1 MKQLIF
7 FSFLFILSFNIVA
20 QIPMP
25 RSSDDALAMQYSQDG
40 DYEKARVL
48 YQKLFDKGRND
59 TYFEPYLNT
68 LLKLKQFDEAEK
80 VIKAQIKGSPE
91 DYSYQVSYG
100 KLLQERGDVEKMKS
114 WYNDLI
120 KGVPKNEYAITD
132 LANNL
137 YKAQADDYAVKA
149 FLQGRKILNNES
161 AFTYD
166 LLNIYR
172 LQNNKE
178 MLIQEYLNVMTSDD
192 EVMIQARNV
201 FSKALQDNADY
212 DLLKTALLRRLQKN
226 PQNMG
231 YDQMLSWVYIQQK
244 EFDFALRQTIAMD
257 KRQKEDGE
265 RVYQLTGLLIANNAY
280 STTIDALN
288 YLISKGKENGYYVP
302 ARVQLLNTKNLMLT
316 AGKFSSADLLQLEK
330 DYSALLDE
338 FGRASNT
345 SFAILQLA
353 HLQAFYLNKA
363 TDAKKLLEDLMQSPG
378 LPPSVLAQT
387 KLDLGDVY
395 ILAGEQW
402 EAALIYGQVEKQF
415 ANEPLGQEA
424 KYRSAKLSYYQGEF
438 EWAKVQL
445 GVLKSST
452 SQLIANDALNLSLL
466 IEENAMTK
474 TDTDALK
481 SYARADFL
489 IFQSQFAPA
498 TSILDSI
505 NLKYPGNS
513 LADDILMAKA
523 KIYLKQGELEQAVT
537 QLQKIVDSYAFDL
550 WADDAVFMLA
560 DLYENKLNDPEKAKK
575 MYEKI
580 ILDFPGSLYVI
591 EARKRFR
598 NLRGDKIG

>member
-1 MKQLIF
+1 MKQSF
-7 FSFLFILSFNIVA
+7 FFFLFLIVFFDTAA
-20 QIPMP
+20 QT
-25 RSSDDALAMQYSQDG
+25 SSDDALAMQYYQDG
-40 DYEKARVL
+40 DYEKARAL
-48 YQKLFDKGRND
+48 YQKLFDKGKND
-59 TYFEPYLNT
+59 TYFDYYLNT

-80 VIKAQIKGSPE
+80 IVKAQIKNNPL
-91 DYSYQVSYG
+91 DYAYQVDYG
-100 KLLQERGDVEKMKS
+100 KLLQERGDVEKMKN
-114 WYNDLI
+114 WYDGLI
-120 KGVPKNEYAITD
+120 KNLSKNEFAITD

-137 YKAQADDYAVKA
+137 YKAQASEYAIKA
-149 FLQGRKILNNES
+149 FLQGRKILNSES

-178 MLIQEYLNVMTSDD
+178 MLIQEYLNLMVSDD
-192 EVMIQARNV
+192 EVMIQARNA
-201 FSKALQDNADY
+201 FSKAFQDNADY
-212 DLLKTALLRRLQKN
+212 DLLKTALLRRLQKS
-226 PQNMG
+226 PQNLG

-244 EFDFALRQTIAMD
+244 EFDLALTQTIALD
-257 KRQKEDGE
+257 KRLKEDGE
-265 RVYQLTGLLIANNAY
+265 QIYQLAGLLIANNAY
-280 STTIDALN
+280 STTINALQ
-288 YLISKGKENGYYVP
+288 YLISKGKENNYYIP
-302 ARVQLLNTKNLMLT
+302 ARVQLLNTKHLMLT
-316 AGKFSSADLLQLEK
+316 SGKFSSADLLQLEK
-330 DYSALLDE
+330 DYISLLDE
-338 FGRASNT
+338 FGRVNNT

-353 HLQAFYLNKA
+353 HLQAFYLNKPA
-363 TDAKKLLEDLMQSPG
+363 DARKLLEDLLQAPD
-378 LPPSVLAQT
+378 LPPNVLAQT

-415 ANEPLGQEA
+415 ADEPLGQEA

-445 GVLKSST
+445 DVLKSST

-466 IEENAMTK
+466 IEENAITK
-474 TDTDALK
+474 ADTNALK
-481 SYARADFL
+481 SYAQADFL

-498 TSILDSI
+498 ISILDSI
-505 NLKYPGNS
+505 NIKYPGNS
-513 LADDILMAKA
+513 LADDILMAKS
-523 KIYLKQGELEQAVT
+523 KIYLKQNDLEQAVI

-550 WADDAVFMLA
+550 WADDALFMLA

-575 MYEKI
+575 LYEKI